1 MKKTWK
7 VFLCTTLV
15 MCTLSS
21 ACIFG
26 ATNDADQSS
35 TLPVEASQ
43 NDTGISSRA
52 NFLSLDISITGYDY
66 AWRQMDGYTSFRA
79 WVENTTDALMIVT
92 ITYPSGKTKNLY
104 VTAGN
109 STTYT
114 NNNAEFG
121 IHTVSFYSYADSF
134 SGTMRVRVST
144 TPL

>member
-104 VTAGN
+104 VTAQRILIIMQN
-109 STTYT
+109 LV
-114 NNNAEFG
+114 FIQFLFILMP
-121 IHTVSFYSYADSF
+121 IHLVEQ
-134 SGTMRVRVST
+134 
-144 TPL
+144 